1 MKKKYVPKVSQFYKY
16 CYFVGKDNKD
26 GKLRCRC
33 KKYHLYW
40 PDDGIC
46 YREYKQGPC
55 PEGHRYENK

>member
-1 MKKKYVPKVSQFYKY
+1 MKQFYKY
-16 CYFVGKDNKD
+16 RSFVGKDNKD

-40 PDDGIC
+40 PEDGIC

-55 PEGHRYENK
+55 PEGHRYADK